1 MIFQLL
7 LLVALAMIA
16 IYAYFQRKRSPYV
29 SALVVVIGLLG
40 LPLVSDP
47 DLANRI
53 ARSVGIGRGADLILY
68 CFVLVTLIA
77 IFNLHLRFRATEQR
91 LTRIV
96 RDAAITRAEIASGGR
111 TGAPGGAAGAGRA
124 AQVPAEG
131 DIRTGDDA

>member
-7 LLVALAMIA
+7 LLVALGMIA
-16 IYAYFQRKRSPYV
+16 IYAHFQRKRSPYV
-29 SALVVVIGLLG
+29 SALVVIIGLLG

-53 ARSVGIGRGADLILY
+53 AKSVGIGRGADLILY

-96 RDAAITRAEIASGGR
+96 RDAAITRAELAHGGN
-111 TGAPGGAAGAGRA
+111 TGSPDGAAGAGQA
-124 AQVPAEG
+124 PQAPADG
-131 DIRTGDDA
+131 DIGTGDRG